1 MGNTGGGFGGC
12 FGGGQTGDLGNRP
25 ESWVTLRPGDVSH
38 IWEPWAGLQRGKQG
52 ADEGQVYGI
61 GGTLWTV
68 GEVVGFPVA
77 SALVANLAP
86 AATRAPSPCAGAWH
100 SPSRRWARARR
111 SSGAAAAPSGCFA
124 SRWRSP
130 WPPAMCSPPGLG
142 GSGWRRWLRSRG
154 KVRLRRDLRARNG
167 SNPFPG
173 QLDRNP

>member
-25 ESWVTLRPGDVSH
+25 ETWVTLRPGDVSH

-86 AATRAPSPCAGAWH
+86 AALRGRYQGAFAMCWGVAFTLSPLGAGEALQ
-100 SPSRRWARARR
+100 RRGGRTLC
-111 SSGAAAAPSGCFA
+111 CFA

-130 WPPAMCSPPGLG
+130 WPPAM
-142 GSGWRRWLRSRG
+142 
-154 KVRLRRDLRARNG
+154 
-167 SNPFPG
+167 
-173 QLDRNP
+173 